1 MNRFLL
7 AVAVFALGTFSAHA
21 LAAGE
26 SRPNLIACCKAE
38 NDLYRVLVASKIPIT
53 RVNTAAEA
61 VAAAA
66 AGDGLLILADG
77 DSPSP
82 VMLPPRFF
90 EEAIAKRLR
99 LYVEFPESL
108 PGLNIGKPRAVAFER
123 LVVSSDFFGP
133 SLRPL
138 RIMGVNG
145 MSFMPAPIKAEKAH
159 IVAARV
165 AGVDRAVYGLPEET
179 FPILFEHSQ
188 GKVLVATAGLS
199 HFVTG
204 RYAPADAWRSVW
216 AGVLNWLAPGSE
228 FPELKWTP
236 TVRPTFAANETL
248 PADVERT
255 ALRRGLAWYRNSK
268 LIPPESRRTEIEKSP
283 GKLPVPPPDSPDGDG
298 SLGICE
304 AMTGVVRNDGSQLQ
318 GTTRRGDC
326 NGESAAALA
335 LAAKALGDPKATNTA
350 GNILDYWFNRSGSRV
365 NEWGDPSHGA
375 YGLIAWSLGSPANY
389 GDDNARL
396 LLGTMAASQLVG
408 TDHYDRPMMMCLL
421 AQLRTTG
428 RLGFRGDCLYIKQ
441 LGREGWQ
448 HYFDRKEF
456 VNYSPHMEAY
466 LWACFLWAYERTGYD
481 MFYQRA
487 ENAIRMTMKQHTDG
501 WRWTNG
507 LAQERARMMLPLA
520 WLVRVED
527 TPEHRRWLH
536 TCAEGLCGLQQP
548 CGAIR
553 EELGLPGHGMFAPPR
568 VNRHYGLSESPL
580 IQENGDTISD
590 LLYTTNFAFLG
601 LHEAAAATGDAFYRD
616 AEDKLAKFLCR
627 IQTASTAHPELDG
640 GWYRGFDY
648 GRWEYWASNSDPG
661 WGVWCIES
669 GWTQG
674 WITSTFAMR
683 QLNTSLWDFARQSHI
698 EKNFDALRKEMLPDA
713 AIAGTTTN

>member
-1 MNRFLL
+1 MTRTFLVL
-7 AVAVFALGTFSAHA
+7 ALLFAGSLPAPAT
-21 LAAGE
+21 AAE
-26 SRPNLIACCKAE
+26 SPTPKLVACCDTK
-38 NDLYRVLVASKIPIT
+38 NDLYRVLLDNGIAVN
-53 RVNTAAEA
+53 RVNSPAEA
-61 VAAAA
+61 IAAAA
-66 AGDGLLILADG
+66 PGDGVMVLADG
-77 DSPSP
+77 DSPTP
-82 VMLPPRFF
+82 VSLPPTFLDRAA
-90 EEAIAKRLR
+90 EKQLR
-99 LYVEFPESL
+99 LYVEFTASL
-108 PGLNIGKPRAVAFER
+108 PGLELGKPRAVAYER
-123 LVVSSDFFGP
+123 LVVKSDFFGAA
-133 SLRPL
+133 LRPM
-138 RIMGVNG
+138 RILGVNG
-145 MSFMPAPIKAEKAH
+145 MSFLPVNADKAH
-159 IVAARV
+159 LVAARV

-179 FPILFEHSQ
+179 FPILFELPH
-188 GKVLVATAGLS
+188 GKALIATAGLS
-199 HFVTG
+199 HFVTA

-216 AGVLNWLAPGSE
+216 AGVLHWLAPGRK

-236 TVRPTFAANETL
+236 TARPSFAPNETL

-255 ALRRGLAWYRNSK
+255 ALHRALAWYRHSK
-268 LIPPESRRTEIEKSP
+268 LIPPESRRGEIEKSP
-283 GKLPVPPPDSPDGDG
+283 GNLPVPPSNSADGDG

-304 AMTGVVRNDGSQLQ
+304 AILGSIRCDGTQLQ

-335 LAAKALGDPKATNTA
+335 LSAKALGDPKAAQIA
-350 GNILDYWFNRSGSRV
+350 GNILDYWYNRSGARTH
-365 NEWGDPSHGA
+365 EWGDPEHGA
-375 YGLIAWSLGSPANY
+375 YGLIAWSLNSPANY

-396 LLGTMAASQLVG
+396 LLGTLAASGLLG
-408 TDHYDRPMMMCLL
+408 TDRYDRPMMMCLL

-428 RLGFRGDCLYIKQ
+428 RLGFRGDCLYLKQ

-466 LWACFLWAYERTGYD
+466 LWACFLWAYDRTGYE
-481 MFYQRA
+481 MFYDRA
-487 ENAIRMTMKQHTDG
+487 ENAIRMTMQQHTDG

-520 WLVRVED
+520 WLVRVKD
-527 TPEHRRWLH
+527 TPEHRRWLR
-536 TCAEGLCGLQQP
+536 TCAEGLHGLQQP

-580 IQENGDTISD
+580 IQENGDTICD
-590 LLYTTNFAFLG
+590 LLYTSNFALLG
-601 LHEAAAATGDAFYRD
+601 LHEAAAATGDAFYAD

-627 IQTASTAHPELDG
+627 IQITSQAHPELDG

-661 WGVWCIES
+661 WGVWCIET

-674 WITSTFAMR
+674 WITSVLAMR
-683 QLNTSLWDFARQSHI
+683 QLKTSLWDFARQSHI
-698 EKNFDALRKEMLPDA
+698 EKEFDPLRRQMLPDDVLA
-713 AIAGTTTN
+713 EAKSQQ